1 MNPARSKNSSNNS
14 NLLRRPGQTHSPA
27 AATETPGKTLAP
39 LRSTSTSPAATLR
52 YRAETFFL
60 LRLGELFLYDC
71 PFASLEFLYRENVE
85 TVDRTLARSGTPLK
99 RGVNERFD

>member
-1 MNPARSKNSSNNS
+1 MSAGSPPTSPVPSANSNN
-14 NLLRRPGQTHSPA
+14 NPIPLQMPAQIHSRA

-60 LRLGELFLYDC
+60 LQLGELFLYDC
-71 PFASLEFLYRENVE
+71 PFASLDFYIGKL
-85 TVDRTLARSGTPLK
+85 LK
-99 RGVNERFD
+99 QLMVRWRVRAP